1 VGGGIGGA
9 EGWSGSVAAMSVE
22 LERAIVQRLDAHDL
36 RFTSGR
42 RAIVDGLQAADGPV
56 TLPELLAIVPKLA
69 QSSAYR
75 NLALMEEAGVV
86 RRLVHGN
93 DHARY
98 ELAEA
103 LTEHHHH
110 LICESCGVVRDV
122 QLDPR
127 LERTLDKS
135 FDEVATSEGFTV
147 GHHTIDV
154 YGTCADCTA
163 LTAV

>member
-1 VGGGIGGA
+1 MA
-9 EGWSGSVAAMSVE
+9 LD
-22 LERAIVQRLDAHDL
+22 LERSILQRLDAHDL
-36 RFTSGR
+36 RFTTGR
-42 RAIVDGLQAADGPV
+42 RAIVEGLRKADGPV
-56 TLPELLAIVPKLA
+56 TLPELLALMPALA

-122 QLDPR
+122 QFDER
-127 LERTLDKS
+127 LERTLDRT
-135 FDEVATSEGFTV
+135 FDEVASAEGFTV
-147 GHHTIDV
+147 GRHAIDV
-154 YGTCADCTA
+154 FGVCADCA
-163 LTAV
+163 

>member
-1 VGGGIGGA
+1 VSA
-9 EGWSGSVAAMSVE
+9 LMAAD
-22 LERAIVQRLDAHDL
+22 LERSIVERLDEVDL
-36 RFTSGR
+36 RYTSGR
-42 RAIVDGLQAADGPV
+42 RAIVEGLGRANGPV
-56 TLPELLAIVPKLA
+56 TLPELLALVPELA

-103 LTEHHHH
+103 LTDHHHH

-122 QLDPR
+122 RLDAR
-127 LERTLDKS
+127 VERTLDKT
-135 FDEVATSEGFTV
+135 FDEVAAAEGFTV
-147 GHHTIDV
+147 GRHAIDV
-154 YGTCADCTA
+154 YGICADCA
-163 LTAV
+163 A

>member
-1 VGGGIGGA
+1 MPVD
-9 EGWSGSVAAMSVE
+9 
-22 LERAIVQRLDAHDL
+22 LERTIVQRLDAHDL

-42 RAIVDGLQAADGPV
+42 RAIVDGLRVANGPV
-56 TLPELLAIVPKLA
+56 TLPELLALVPKLA

-86 RRLVHGN
+86 RRLVHSN

-98 ELAEA
+98 ELAES

-122 QLDPR
+122 RLDAR
-127 LERTLDKS
+127 LERALDKS
-135 FDEVATSEGFTV
+135 FDEVAAIEGFSV
-147 GHHTIDV
+147 GHHAIDV
-154 YGTCADCTA
+154 YGTCADCA
-163 LTAV
+163 G

>member
-1 VGGGIGGA
+1 
-9 EGWSGSVAAMSVE
+9 MSPE
-22 LERAIVQRLDAHDL
+22 MSPDRERSIVQRLDAHDL
-36 RFTSGR
+36 RYTSGR
-42 RAIVDGLQAADGPV
+42 RAIVDGLGKASGPV
-56 TLPELLAIVPKLA
+56 TLPELLALMPELA

-110 LICESCGVVRDV
+110 LICDSCGTVRDV
-122 QLDPR
+122 LLDPR

-135 FDEVATSEGFTV
+135 FDEVAAAEGFTV
-147 GHHTIDV
+147 GRHAIDV
-154 YGTCADCTA
+154 FGLCAAC
-163 LTAV
+163 AVQ

>member
-1 VGGGIGGA
+1 MRLGPGCL
-9 EGWSGSVAAMSVE
+9 AALMAAD
-22 LERAIVQRLDAHDL
+22 LERSIVQRLDEHDL

-42 RAIVDGLQAADGPV
+42 RAIVDGLRRANGPI
-56 TLPELLAIVPKLA
+56 TLPELLVLAPELA

-75 NLALMEEAGVV
+75 NLALMEAAGVV
-86 RRLVHGN
+86 RRLVHGD

-122 QLDPR
+122 R
-127 LERTLDKS
+127 FAAELERALDRT
-135 FDEVATSEGFTV
+135 FDDVATAEGFAV
-147 GHHTIDV
+147 GRHAIDV
-154 YGTCADCTA
+154 YGTCADCT
-163 LTAV
+163 

>member
-1 VGGGIGGA
+1 MVTD
-9 EGWSGSVAAMSVE
+9 
-22 LERAIVQRLDAHDL
+22 LERSVIQRLDDHDL

-42 RAIVDGLQAADGPV
+42 RAIVDGLLRADGPV
-56 TLPELLAIVPKLA
+56 TLPELLDLTPGLA

-98 ELAEA
+98 ELAES

-110 LICESCGVVRDV
+110 LICELCGLVRDV
-122 QLDPR
+122 QLDAK
-127 LERTLDKS
+127 LERSLDRA
-135 FDEVATSEGFTV
+135 FDEVAAAEGFSV
-147 GHHTIDV
+147 AHHAIDV
-154 YGTCADCTA
+154 YGRCAACA
-163 LTAV
+163 SA

>member
-1 VGGGIGGA
+1 M
-9 EGWSGSVAAMSVE
+9 GSDSVIILMANDLERSIVERLDEVE
-22 LERAIVQRLDAHDL
+22 LRY
-36 RFTSGR
+36 TTGR
-42 RAIVDGLQAADGPV
+42 RAIVDGLRNANGPV
-56 TLPELLAIVPKLA
+56 TLPELLALVPALA

-122 QLDPR
+122 RLDVR
-127 LERTLDKS
+127 LERTLDKT
-135 FDEVATSEGFTV
+135 FDEVATAEGFTV
-147 GHHTIDV
+147 GRHAIDV
-154 YGTCADCTA
+154 FGTCADCA
-163 LTAV
+163 A

>member
-1 VGGGIGGA
+1 MTLDI
-9 EGWSGSVAAMSVE
+9 
-22 LERAIVQRLDAHDL
+22 ERTILQRLDAREL

-42 RAIVDGLQAADGPV
+42 RAIVEGLRKADGPV
-56 TLPELLAIVPKLA
+56 TLPELLELVPELA

-110 LICESCGVVRDV
+110 LVCESCGVVRDV
-122 QLDPR
+122 QFDAK
-127 LERTLDKS
+127 LERALDKT
-135 FDEVATSEGFTV
+135 FHEVASAEGFV
-147 GHHTIDV
+147 VERHVLDV
-154 YGTCADCTA
+154 YGRCADC
-163 LTAV
+163 VG

>member
-1 VGGGIGGA
+1 MAGFA
-9 EGWSGSVAAMSVE
+9 WDSVRVVMAPD
-22 LERAIVQRLDAHDL
+22 LERSIVQRLDAVEL
-36 RFTSGR
+36 RYTSGR
-42 RAIVDGLQAADGPV
+42 RAIVEGLRLAEGPV
-56 TLPELLAIVPKLA
+56 TLPELLALVPELA

-93 DHARY
+93 DHACY

-122 QLDPR
+122 RFDAR
-127 LERTLDKS
+127 VERTLDKT
-135 FDEVATSEGFTV
+135 FDAVATAEGFTV
-147 GHHTIDV
+147 GRHAIDV
-154 YGTCADCTA
+154 FGICASCA
-163 LTAV
+163 A